1 MPVFTNSIISS
12 AIVPEGAH
20 LCKVSKAIKKVS
32 KSNNDMIVLQL
43 EIPDGR
49 RLKCWLV
56 FTDKMHWYINN
67 FCDSAELIRPPE
79 KDAEIL
85 LEPKHCLGRYCYPVV
100 KHEEDDQ
107 GEPRAKVAR
116 FLTREEALKRNP
128 ELQRIGLHPQAPL
141 ELPRMEPFK
150 AGPTEFGK
158 PGGSNTGPSRPP
170 ADPDLDAE
178 PDDIPF

>member
-1 MPVFTNSIISS
+1 M
-12 AIVPEGAH
+12 PEGAH

-32 KSNNDMIVLQL
+32 KSNNEMIVLQL

-49 RLKCWLV
+49 RVKCWLV
-56 FTDKMHWYINN
+56 FTNKMHWYINN
-67 FCDSAELIRPPE
+67 FCDSAELVRPPE

-85 LEPKHCLGRYCYPVV
+85 LEPRHCEKRYCYAVV
-100 KHEEDDQ
+100 KHEEGEE

-116 FLTREEALKRNP
+116 FLTRDEALKRNP
-128 ELQRIGLHPQAPL
+128 ELQRIQIHPQAPL
-141 ELPRMEPFK
+141 ELPRVQPIT

-158 PGGSNTGPSRPP
+158 PAGTVVGPARPLH
-170 ADPDLDAE
+170 DPDLDAE